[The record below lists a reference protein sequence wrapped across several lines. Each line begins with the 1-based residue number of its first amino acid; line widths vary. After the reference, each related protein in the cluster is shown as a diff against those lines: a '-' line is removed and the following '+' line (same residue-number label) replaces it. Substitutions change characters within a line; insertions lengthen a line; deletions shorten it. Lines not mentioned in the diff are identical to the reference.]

1 MLAQILD
8 GVPRQNHGCA
18 DSLHRL
24 ADLPADVAAAGDALY
39 KIRHVAVHE
48 GDTRVE
54 QPDATQA
61 IRAMRGVLAYL
72 VDDGS

>member
-8 GVPRQNHGCA
+8 GVSRQNHGCA

-24 ADLPADVAAAGDALY
+24 ADVAAAGDALY
-39 KIRHVAVHE
+39 GKRHVAVHE

-54 QPDATQA
+54 QPDAIDT
-61 IRAMRGVLAYL
+61 ITTVLEA
-72 VDDGS
+72 S